1 MRELTEV
8 RALLAQLDQVDADS
22 LETQD
27 LDFKEWPADERHA
40 MRLAVDMAVCMAN
53 GGGGTVVL
61 GVRDRV
67 VGRAHAIV
75 GVPVSVEPHQ
85 LKRDIYERTAPKLT
99 PEMQE
104 LPVPEGTGRLL
115 VMHVHGGLPPY
126 TTTAGSGTVRRGKD
140 CVPLTGDLRDRL
152 MVERGDSDVTAM
164 WVSSSST
171 EPVQSML
178 SAAALERLRDLSRQ
192 EQAPADLLRKTDLD
206 LLGAL
211 DVLRDGKLTKAG
223 LLLAGNADALSR
235 HLPNYGWTHERMR
248 SSTVYVDRA
257 DGREGPG
264 KAELALPLALQAL
277 ESRIN
282 ADNPITTVEHGLQHF
297 EFRAYPTVALREAL
311 LNALCHLDLR
321 LASPV
326 LVKQYPRKLEI
337 SNPGGLVGGITPAN
351 ILHHPPLARNPLL
364 VQALSRLRLVN
375 RSNLGVGRMFE
386 AMLIEGKEPPLIID
400 EESAVRVVF
409 KRQETSA
416 PFREFIADEGK
427 AGRVLDVDHLL
438 VLRWL
443 LSHAETD
450 TAAVAELC
458 QRREAEMR
466 DILEEMVQDYGYLE
480 RGGAG
485 RGTWWRL
492 KPALHRRLEGRG
504 NAERDQR
511 IDADVAKT
519 RVLNMLKQ
527 RHLRGERGLT
537 NAEVR
542 AVTGYTRQQVNRL
555 IHDLESESVRLLGH
569 GRGTTYE
576 YRGNATPTPNDPDQ
590 AARRPRT

>member
-8 RALLAQLDQVDADS
+8 RALLARLDEVEADG
-22 LETQD
+22 LESQD
-27 LDFKEWPADERHA
+27 LDFKEWPADDRHA
-40 MRLAVDMAVCMAN
+40 IRLAVDMAVCMAN

-67 VGRAHAIV
+67 VGRARAIL
-75 GVPVSVEPHQ
+75 GIPVSADPHQ

-99 PEMQE
+99 PEVLE
-104 LPVPEGTGRLL
+104 LSVPEGTGRLFL
-115 VMHVHGGLPPY
+115 MQVYGGLPPY
-126 TTTAGSGTVRRGKD
+126 TTTAGAGTVRRGKD

-152 MVERGDSDVTAM
+152 MVERGDSDVTA
-164 WVSSSST
+164 VT
-171 EPVQSML
+171 VAEPVESLL
-178 SAAALERLRDLSRQ
+178 SASALERLRDMARQ
-192 EQAPADLLRKTDLD
+192 EQAPADMLRKSDLD

-211 DVLRDGKLTKAG
+211 EVLRDGRLTKAG
-223 LLLAGNADALSR
+223 LLIAGNADAIVR
-235 HLPNYGWTHERMR
+235 HLPNYSWTHERMK
-248 SSTVYVDRA
+248 SATVYVDRA
-257 DGREGPG
+257 DGRDTRD
-264 KAELALPLALQAL
+264 LALPLALQAL

-282 ADNPITTVEHGLQHF
+282 ADNPITTVEHGLHHF

-321 LASPV
+321 LSSPV
-326 LVKQYPRKLEI
+326 LVKQFSRKLEI

-364 VQALSRLRLVN
+364 VHALSKLRLVN
-375 RSNLGVGRMFE
+375 RSNLGIGRMFE
-386 AMLIEGKEPPLIID
+386 AMLIEGKEPPLIVD

-416 PFREFIADEGK
+416 SFREFIADEGK
-427 AGRVLDVDHLL
+427 TGRVLDVDHLL
-438 VLRWL
+438 VLSFL
-443 LSHAETD
+443 LGHAEID
-450 TAAVAELC
+450 TATAAELC

-466 DILEEMVQDYGYLE
+466 DILDEMIQVYDYLE

-492 KPALHRRLEGRG
+492 KPTLHRKLDGAG
-504 NAERDQR
+504 HGERDQR
-511 IDADVAKT
+511 IDIDVAKT

-527 RHLRGERGLT
+527 RQQRGQAGLS

-542 AVTGYTRQQVNRL
+542 EVTGYTRQQVNRL
-555 IHDLESESVRLLGH
+555 IHELEAESVLMTGH
-569 GRGTTYE
+569 GRGARYE
-576 YRGNATPTPNDPDQ
+576 YAGSTPVKK
-590 AARRPRT
+590 AKRSR

>member
-8 RALLAQLDQVDADS
+8 RALLTRLDEVEADA
-22 LETQD
+22 LESQD
-27 LDFKEWPADERHA
+27 LDFKEWPADDRHA
-40 MRLAVDMAVCMAN
+40 IRLAVDMAVCMAN

-67 VGRAHAIV
+67 VGRSQAIL
-75 GVPVSVEPHQ
+75 GVPATADPHQ

-99 PEMQE
+99 PEVVE
-104 LPVPEGTGRLL
+104 LAVPEGTGRLL
-115 VMHVHGGLPPY
+115 LMQVYGGLPPY
-126 TTTAGSGTVRRGKD
+126 TTTAGAGTVRRGKD

-152 MVERGDSDVTAM
+152 MVERGDSDVTA
-164 WVSSSST
+164 VTVT
-171 EPVQSML
+171 EPVDSLL
-178 SAAALERLRDLSRQ
+178 SPAALERLRDMARQ
-192 EQAPADLLRKTDLD
+192 EQAPADMLRKSDLD

-211 DVLRDGKLTKAG
+211 EVLRDGRLTKAG
-223 LLLAGNADALSR
+223 LLIAGNADAIAR
-235 HLPNYGWTHERMR
+235 HLPNYAWTHERMK
-248 SSTVYVDRA
+248 SATVYVDRA
-257 DGREGPG
+257 DGRDTR
-264 KAELALPLALQAL
+264 ELALPLALQAL

-282 ADNPITTVEHGLQHF
+282 ADNPITTVEHGLHHF

-326 LVKQYPRKLEI
+326 LVKQFPRKLEI

-364 VQALSRLRLVN
+364 VHALSKLRLVN
-375 RSNLGVGRMFE
+375 RSNLGIGRMFE
-386 AMLIEGKEPPLIID
+386 AMLIEGKEPPLIVD

-416 PFREFIADEGK
+416 SFREFIADEGK

-438 VLRWL
+438 VLRYL
-443 LSHAETD
+443 LGHGEID
-450 TAAVAELC
+450 TAAAAELC
-458 QRREAEMR
+458 QRRDAEMR
-466 DILEEMVQDYGYLE
+466 DILDEMVQVYDYLE

-492 KPALHRRLEGRG
+492 KPALHRRLEGAG
-504 NAERDQR
+504 HAERDQR
-511 IDADVAKT
+511 IDIDVAKN

-527 RHLRGERGLT
+527 RQQRGQTGLS

-542 AVTGYTRQQVNRL
+542 EVTGYTRQQVNRL
-555 IHDLESESVRLLGH
+555 IHELEAESVRMVGH
-569 GRGTTYE
+569 GRGARYE
-576 YRGNATPTPNDPDQ
+576 YVGSVPAKKTKNSR
-590 AARRPRT
+590 